1 MFFLK
6 QNVIAL
12 SKKKEKKKY
21 EQKLKNKF
29 KKAILFL
36 EFCLCKKF
44 EKKLKQLCN
53 KPMSPRSIEQ

>member
-1 MFFLK
+1 MLLLY
-6 QNVIAL
+6 Q
-12 SKKKEKKKY
+12 KKKEKKKY

-29 KKAILFL
+29 NLAILFL